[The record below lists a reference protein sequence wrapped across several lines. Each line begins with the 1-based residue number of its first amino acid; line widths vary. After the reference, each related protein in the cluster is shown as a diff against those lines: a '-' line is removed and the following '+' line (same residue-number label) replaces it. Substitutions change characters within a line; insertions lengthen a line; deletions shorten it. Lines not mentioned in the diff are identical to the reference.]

1 MNIIN
6 FILLRFSRSF
16 NEIAEI
22 NIDKDNSS
30 LLKELKKNTWEMV
43 NIKKVTVDINEIIIE
58 MLIVFFNLLLLK
70 I

>member
-6 FILLRFSRSF
+6 FILLRISRSF

-30 LLKELKKNTWEMV
+30 MLKELKKNTWEMV
-43 NIKKVTVDINEIIIE
+43 NIKKVIVDINEIIIE

>member
-30 LLKELKKNTWEMV
+30 LLNELKKNTWEMV